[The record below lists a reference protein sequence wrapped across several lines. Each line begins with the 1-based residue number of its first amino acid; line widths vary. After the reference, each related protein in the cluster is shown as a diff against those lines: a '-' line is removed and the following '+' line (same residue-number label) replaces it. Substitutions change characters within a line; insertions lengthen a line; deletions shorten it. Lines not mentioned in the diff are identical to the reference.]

1 MSADEA
7 LIARV
12 TTLTLPLGPVTARRM
27 FSGYGLYLDGA
38 MFAIVARGALY
49 LKAGAEDADR
59 FRAAG
64 SCPFT
69 YRRQGR
75 NVALSFWRLPGSA
88 WAGID
93 AFLPWAEQALAAARR
108 AKRSASKKRKRRT

>member
-1 MSADEA
+1 MTPDEA

-12 TTLTLPLGPVTARRM
+12 TTLTLPLGPMTARRM
-27 FSGYGLYLDGA
+27 FSGHGLYLDGV

-49 LKAGAEDADR
+49 LKAEANDTDR

-69 YRRQGR
+69 YRRRGR
-75 NVALSFWRLPGSA
+75 DVALSFWRLPEDA
-88 WAGID
+88 WAGIG
-93 AFLPWAEQALAAARR
+93 AFLPWAEMALAAARR
-108 AKRSASKKRKRRT
+108 AKRSASAKRKRRV